1 MTRSLRILFGAPLAR
16 HISDFYLTAFRFS
29 SQPVAWAM
37 CFVVFQPVS
46 SKALQGLAALMAD
59 QFALPDGVDGD
70 FPVILAKDNAD
81 EHTGKD
87 VIAKLPSHDY
97 AADGSTRYRS
107 CAVVGSSGSLLGLK
121 QGRAINSHDAVMR
134 MNYAPVRGWE
144 ADVGNKTTYDIVNFF
159 IFCAVVKGKSYK
171 YHKKYR
177 SQSWRPGSTLLYYQ
191 ATENSTQGLFEPL
204 LKKYPSA
211 RMHFTH
217 PTFYKRARAC
227 VTQPSSDAMC
237 TLITYRLIIILI
249 ACAQHVGETYE

>member
-1 MTRSLRILFGAPLAR
+1 
-16 HISDFYLTAFRFS
+16 
-29 SQPVAWAM
+29 
-37 CFVVFQPVS
+37 
-46 SKALQGLAALMAD
+46 
-59 QFALPDGVDGD
+59 
-70 FPVILAKDNAD
+70 
-81 EHTGKD
+81 
-87 VIAKLPSHDY
+87 
-97 AADGSTRYRS
+97 
-107 CAVVGSSGSLLGLK
+107 
-121 QGRAINSHDAVMR
+121 MR